1 MKGVLS
7 RIAILSGTIAVL
19 GAISVAPAFAIAV
32 PGPNLVVANP
42 ASGDVLPR
50 GRLYFTGQ
58 AWDPLA
64 KTGSG
69 ISRISI
75 YSAPGRDGGGVWLG
89 TASKKYCVGFFDPS
103 SSGCP
108 LIEGRDQGAANFQ
121 GNAIDL
127 STPVNGWSI
136 KSRITLTKHLA
147 GTLYFYARSAITGA
161 ETVVTV
167 DNVRIDP
174 GRNVVNGKP

>member
-7 RIAILSGTIAVL
+7 RIAILSGTVL
-19 GAISVAPAFAIAV
+19 VLAGISVAPAFAIAV
-32 PGPNLVVANP
+32 PGPTLVVSNP
-42 ASGDVLPR
+42 SPGDVLPR
-50 GRLYFTGQ
+50 GRLFFTGQ

-69 ISRISI
+69 VSRVSI
-75 YSAPGRDGGGVWLG
+75 YSAPGRDSGGLWLG
-89 TASKKYCVGFFDPS
+89 TASKKFCIGFLDPS

-108 LIEGRDQGAANFQ
+108 FIEGRDQGAANFQ
-121 GNAIDL
+121 GNSLDM
-127 STPVNGWSI
+127 STPPNGWSI

-147 GTLYFYARSAITGA
+147 GTLFFYARSAITGA

-167 DNVRIDP
+167 DNVSIDP
-174 GRNVVNGKP
+174 GRNVLTGKP